1 MEDRGSKIGRDTPRS
16 DAPATP
22 DARSLFPARMPYVFS
37 PDLAP
42 RVLAGDTRA
51 IARLLTRAESG
62 VEEARSTLDAMFAHA
77 GRAHVVG
84 ITGVPGSGKSTLVAK
99 LATAVRRSGRK
110 IAIVAV
116 DPSSPFSGGS
126 ILGDRIRMSE
136 LIGDPG
142 VFVRS
147 MATRGAL
154 GGLAKGT
161 LEAVDVLDAAG
172 FDMVVIET
180 VGVGQDE
187 VEVARAA
194 HTTVVVSAPGLGD
207 DIQAIKAGILE
218 IADIHAVSKCDK
230 PDANKTLADLKNML
244 ALGLTSLDRKAGS
257 DSAIPQAAV
266 TPSRSASG
274 KVESGA
280 PSWRPPVIA
289 TSSVRDEG
297 VERLLDAIDGH
308 RAALDK
314 SGDIDVRR
322 AAIAERRLL
331 AAGEAILRE
340 QFARH
345 RDGKLSSLLEQ
356 LRERSVSPNAAARQL
371 LHELH
376 IGGER

>member
-1 MEDRGSKIGRDTPRS
+1 
-16 DAPATP
+16 
-22 DARSLFPARMPYVFS
+22 MPYIPS
-37 PDLAP
+37 SELAP
-42 RVLAGDTRA
+42 RVLAGDRRA

-62 VEEARSTLDAMFAHA
+62 VTEARETLDAMFAHA

-99 LATAVRRSGRK
+99 LAAEVRKSGRTV
-110 IAIVAV
+110 AIVAI

-126 ILGDRIRMSE
+126 ILGDRIRMGE
-136 LIGDPG
+136 LAGDPG

-172 FDMVVIET
+172 FDMVIIET

-230 PDANKTLADLKNML
+230 PDANRTIADLKTML
-244 ALGLTSLDRKAGS
+244 ALGLTHLDREQWSREKPRSDPAFREAAEASPEAGRKAASDTGS
-257 DSAIPQAAV
+257 
-266 TPSRSASG
+266 
-274 KVESGA
+274 
-280 PSWRPPVIA
+280 RPEVIA
-289 TSSVRDEG
+289 TSSLRDQG
-297 VERLLDAIDGH
+297 VAELLAAIDRHRERLERTGEIEQ
-308 RAALDK
+308 
-314 SGDIDVRR
+314 RR

-331 AAGEAILRE
+331 AAGEGILHDA
-340 QFARH
+340 FARH
-345 RDGKLSSLLEQ
+345 RTGRLSSLLEQ
-356 LRERSVSPNAAARQL
+356 LRARTLSPHAAAQRL
-371 LHELH
+371 LHELNL
-376 IGGER
+376 GGDA